1 MGIIM
6 LIGFI
11 TIGFF
16 IFPDRHYPMLHNRI
30 MLWNYKQRQIIHPM
44 VIHRVIGRNHFF
56 NLHLLR
62 YTRNVKNYSPI

>member
-16 IFPDRHYPMLHNRI
+16 IFPIGITLCS
-30 MLWNYKQRQIIHPM
+30 IIGLCYG
-44 VIHRVIGRNHFF
+44 ITGKDKLFTRWSFIGLSVGIIFF